1 MECDIHMALI
11 LKRIT
16 NPYEC
21 VRCSVTNKL
30 ISYGEEYYWDPI
42 DNFIV
47 DFEYYYDRKLAMK
60 REEAMWKVHQAT
72 NLLSYK
78 QQMLNAERDF
88 LEQTMYDRE
97 IYDPVK
103 HGNLLEYLAKEQFG
117 EPPTFTKG
125 GRK

>member
-1 MECDIHMALI
+1 MALI

-21 VRCSVTNKL
+21 VRCCITKKL
-30 ISYGEEYYWDPI
+30 ITYGEEYYWDPI
-42 DNFIV
+42 DNFVV

-60 REEAMWKVHQAT
+60 REEAMWKINQAT
-72 NLLSYK
+72 SGLAYK

-88 LEQTMYDRE
+88 LEKTLYDRE

-117 EPPTFTKG
+117 EPPVMPKG

>member
-1 MECDIHMALI
+1 MALI

-72 NLLSYK
+72 SLLSYK
-78 QQMLNAERDF
+78 QQMLNAEIDF

-125 GRK
+125 GGR

>member
-1 MECDIHMALI
+1 MAFI

-16 NPYEC
+16 NPSDC

-125 GRK
+125 GGR

>member
-1 MECDIHMALI
+1 MALI

-21 VRCSVTNKL
+21 VRCSVTRKL
-30 ISYGEEYYWDPI
+30 ITYGEEYYWDPI

-60 REEAMWKVHQAT
+60 REEAMWKINQAT
-72 NLLSYK
+72 SGLSYK
-78 QQMLNAERDF
+78 QQMLAAERDF

-117 EPPTFTKG
+117 EPPTFTRG
-125 GRK
+125 GNR

>member
-1 MECDIHMALI
+1 MAMI

-21 VRCSVTNKL
+21 VRCCVTKKL
-30 ISYGEEYYWDPI
+30 ITYGEEYYWDPI
-42 DNFIV
+42 DNFVV

-60 REEAMWKVHQAT
+60 REEAMWKINQAT
-72 NLLSYK
+72 NGLAYK

-88 LEQTMYDRE
+88 LEKTLYDRE

-117 EPPTFTKG
+117 EPPIIPKG
-125 GRK
+125 GKR

>member
-1 MECDIHMALI
+1 MALI

-60 REEAMWKVHQAT
+60 REEAMFPLSGTSSSHKSAT
-72 NLLSYK
+72 RLS
-78 QQMLNAERDF
+78 AC
-88 LEQTMYDRE
+88 
-97 IYDPVK
+97 PS
-103 HGNLLEYLAKEQFG
+103 A
-117 EPPTFTKG
+117 
-125 GRK
+125 

>member
-1 MECDIHMALI
+1 MALI

-21 VRCSVTNKL
+21 VRCSITRKL

-72 NLLSYK
+72 NQLSYK
-78 QQMLNAERDF
+78 EQMLSAERDF
-88 LEQTMYDRE
+88 LEMTLFDRE

-103 HGNLLEYLAKEQFG
+103 HGDLLEYLAKEQFG
-117 EPPTFTKG
+117 EPPILKG
-125 GRK
+125 GKK

>member
-88 LEQTMYDRE
+88 LEQTMFDRE
-97 IYDPVK
+97 IYNPNK

-125 GRK
+125 GK